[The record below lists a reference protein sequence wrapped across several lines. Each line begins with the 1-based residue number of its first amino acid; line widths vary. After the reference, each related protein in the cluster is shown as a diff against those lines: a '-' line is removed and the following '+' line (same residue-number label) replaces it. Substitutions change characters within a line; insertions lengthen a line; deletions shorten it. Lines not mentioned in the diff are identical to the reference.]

1 MECKR
6 CAGQVTVDDLI
17 CGTCGRLNEKS
28 RAQQQSPEKTRAQVL
43 GVVLRQAA
51 SNDEWRRLCD
61 LAMQVNNITDLD
73 VQAEAKKQKVKI
85 LPALNP
91 SAPIPTAN
99 SQWTPGASESGTYP
113 TIKGSSVDRLKAV
126 YAKLSALAHQTDET
140 AETMRI
146 KLTVL
151 CTELERCIV
160 AVQVDI
166 RASGS
171 GAAAGAATDR

>member
-1 MECKR
+1 MECRR
-6 CAGQVTVDDLI
+6 CAGKVTVDELI

-28 RAQQQSPEKTRAQVL
+28 RAEQQSPEMTRAQVL

-61 LAMQVNNITDLD
+61 LAMQVNNITDHD
-73 VQAEAKKQKVKI
+73 VQVEAEKQQMKL

-91 SAPIPTAN
+91 SAPIPAPN

-126 YAKLSALAHQTDET
+126 YAKISALAHQTDET
-140 AETMRI
+140 AETMRN
-146 KLTVL
+146 KLSVL

-160 AVQVDI
+160 AVQIDV
-166 RASGS
+166 RSSGS
-171 GAAAGAATDR
+171 GTATATATER